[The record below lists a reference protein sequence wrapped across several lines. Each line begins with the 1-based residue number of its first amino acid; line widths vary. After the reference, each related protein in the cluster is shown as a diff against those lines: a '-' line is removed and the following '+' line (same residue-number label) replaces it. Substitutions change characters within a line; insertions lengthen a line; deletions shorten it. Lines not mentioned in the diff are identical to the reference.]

1 MEEPMDSQDR
11 QRSRMWIPG
20 VNSIGFSTAFDQG
33 KHGLSQAVACC
44 IHSCRDSCM
53 CSTFIMISKA
63 FPKKSDGYST
73 KMLQTCTKMLSRVSM
88 YSQRMGVCPVHFR
101 SCMHEKKPWTVAAF
115 TSQLPS
121 LQSSITCSVRPCSA
135 ARIAAVLP
143 LLHDSPSA
151 ANVDTGAGYSHE
163 HTLVNVTNWLK

>member
-73 KMLQTCTKMLSRVSM
+73 GERERERFYKDASNMHQDAQPRIYVLSKNGRMPCALQKLHARKETVDRSRV
-88 YSQRMGVCPVHFR
+88 Y
-101 SCMHEKKPWTVAAF
+101 VAAPVPAK
-115 TSQLPS
+115 LNHM
-121 LQSSITCSVRPCSA
+121 LRA
-135 ARIAAVLP
+135 A
-143 LLHDSPSA
+143 LLRRAHRRCF
-151 ANVDTGAGYSHE
+151 
-163 HTLVNVTNWLK
+163 TLVA